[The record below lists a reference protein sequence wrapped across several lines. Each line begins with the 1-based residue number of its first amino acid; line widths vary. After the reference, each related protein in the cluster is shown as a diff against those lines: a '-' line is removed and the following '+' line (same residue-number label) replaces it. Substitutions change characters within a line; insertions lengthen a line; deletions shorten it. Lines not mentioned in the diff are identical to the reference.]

1 MQHSTA
7 GLSMV
12 KTVQAS
18 AYAQTHTTSSVVN
31 FGIGQPSPSLLP
43 VSMFRAAAA
52 QRFQSTQDPVVLQY
66 GAAKGYIGFREEIAN
81 VLAGTVTS
89 FALVLI
95 VLTTKKKELTAFA
108 LMYQGTQAD
117 PIDPEALMVTA
128 GNSQAISHAAMVLT
142 KNNKRVFVEEPTYF
156 LAHDIFRE
164 LGLDLRGIHV
174 GKQGIDLDVL
184 EEQLIAGNV
193 PAFLYTI
200 PFFHNPTGAVL
211 AADRCKRL
219 VALAQ
224 KYGFHIISDEPYNL
238 LSLDGDSLPSLA
250 SYDDSGL
257 ATMCAALRELC
268 PQVEFAEPLGGYF
281 VWLQLPDGVEAN
293 ALLEEAQVH
302 HGVAFTPGPR
312 CSLGALYGD
321 GDGGVPAVN
330 GAMARCVRLSFA
342 FYDED
347 EIRMG
352 IQRLQRALRVIESTR
367 SGGP

>member
-1 MQHSTA
+1 
-7 GLSMV
+7 
-12 KTVQAS
+12 
-18 AYAQTHTTSSVVN
+18 
-31 FGIGQPSPSLLP
+31 
-43 VSMFRAAAA
+43 
-52 QRFQSTQDPVVLQY
+52 
-66 GAAKGYIGFREEIAN
+66 
-81 VLAGTVTS
+81 
-89 FALVLI
+89 
-95 VLTTKKKELTAFA
+95 
-108 LMYQGTQAD
+108 MYQGTQAD

-128 GNSQAISHAAMVLT
+128 GNSQAISHAAMALT
-142 KNNKRVFVEEPTYF
+142 RSNKRVFVEEPTYF

-174 GKQGIDLDVL
+174 GKQGIDHCAAIQLDVL

-224 KYGFHIISDEPYNL
+224 EYGFHIISDEPYNL

-250 SYDDSGL
+250 SYDNSGL
-257 ATMCAALRELC
+257 VISLGSFSKILAPGLRLGWAQSSKETIQTLSAIGPLRSGGGQNPVTAALVHSVLEQNLLLPHVDSLKRVFQARKATMCAALRELC
-268 PQVEFAEPLGGYF
+268 PQGEFAEPIGGYF

-302 HGVAFTPGPR
+302 HGVAFTPGSR

-330 GAMARCVRLSFA
+330 GALTRCVRLSFA

-347 EIRMG
+347 EIRTG
-352 IQRLQRALRVIESTR
+352 IQRLQSALRVIESTR